1 MTPIEL
7 ALKIKDSDPSY
18 SKFNEAL
25 SKIGAIGQT
34 PKKSVLKA
42 IDEGAKEEKALNLI
56 IDKLYDPDSV
66 KFIGNK
72 DKELFK
78 IAFYNYRDYLI
89 SKNKDIQDIDKA
101 FEEILKLI
109 N

>member
-7 ALKIKDSDPSY
+7 ALRIKDSDPSY
-18 SKFNEAL
+18 FRFNDAL
-25 SKIGAIGQT
+25 SKIGAIGET
-34 PKKSVLKA
+34 PKKSVLKV
-42 IDEGAKEEKALNLI
+42 IDDGVREEKAVNLI
-56 IDKLYDPDSV
+56 IDKLYDPASV

-78 IAFYNYRDYLI
+78 IAFQNYRNYLI
-89 SKNKDIQDIDKA
+89 SKNKDVQIIDDT
-101 FEEILKLI
+101 FEEILRLI